1 MPNDKYSLTLAFP
14 DQSPEFAY
22 GFTCGRIW
30 QAMTET
36 PDRDVVETVMAEVR
50 PTIEA
55 MAMAKGWT
63 EEIEDIGSGWLS
75 VRLRSPLTPEPAT
88 PTSA

>member
-1 MPNDKYSLTLAFP
+1 MAEGYDLVLAFP
-14 DQSPEFAY
+14 DQSPGFAH

-30 QAMTET
+30 QAMSEFSG
-36 PDRDVVETVMAEVR
+36 RDLIETVVSETR

-63 EEIEDIGSGWLS
+63 ESFTELGNGWLE
-75 VRLRSPLTPEPAT
+75 VRLCSPGREQH
-88 PTSA
+88 

>member
-1 MPNDKYSLTLAFP
+1 MTDTPEEQGGHSMVMAFP
-14 DQSPEFAY
+14 DQSDNFAH

-30 QAMTET
+30 QEMADEKSVVTATVVSET
-36 PDRDVVETVMAEVR
+36 R

-55 MAMAKGWT
+55 MAMALGWT

-75 VRLRSPLTPEPAT
+75 VRLVNPNQEP
-88 PTSA
+88 PT